1 MKLRDALLQLQ
12 VTNNR
17 GPFAYRYRLVDHD
30 QTSKNYFCGNS
41 GESVQV
47 QPRLGKLLLNDSTGV
62 VHELSL
68 DTEVAI
74 GKYRDEAG
82 VSFVNADG
90 HDVFLSFDGA
100 RTLQQTS
107 ERLMSDFSE
116 TYKRLN

>member
-1 MKLRDALLQLQ
+1 MKLREALKQLQ
-12 VTNNR
+12 VTNSR

-68 DTEVAI
+68 DTEVSI
-74 GKYRDEAG
+74 GKYCEEVG
-82 VSFVNADG
+82 VAFVNNDR
-90 HDVFLSFDGA
+90 HNVFLSFDGA
-100 RTLQQTS
+100 CAS
-107 ERLMSDFSE
+107 
-116 TYKRLN
+116 